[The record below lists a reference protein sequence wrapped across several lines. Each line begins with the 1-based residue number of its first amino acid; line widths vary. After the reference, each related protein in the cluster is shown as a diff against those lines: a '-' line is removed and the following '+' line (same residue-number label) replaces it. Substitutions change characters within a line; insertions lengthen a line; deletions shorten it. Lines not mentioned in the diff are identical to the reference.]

1 MNSGFSEDG
10 KMDVEE
16 SNVEGRRHDGDD
28 GRLHNQLGHEGQ
40 RANGLVGQPTP
51 QVTEQEGGAEAACVE
66 RQIFDTVKIIS
77 IIFIIS
83 KSKILLCVQSL

>member
-1 MNSGFSEDG
+1 MKKKENYHLESASHEGIMNSGFSEDG

-16 SNVEGRRHDGDD
+16 SNVEYRRHDGDD

-51 QVTEQEGGAEAACVE
+51 
-66 RQIFDTVKIIS
+66 
-77 IIFIIS
+77 
-83 KSKILLCVQSL
+83 